1 MSFKIDLT
9 FKFTNKIKENK
20 TIKFNGSKI
29 SEIGSITSL
38 KKLKISPG
46 KDLDNSNKKISR
58 KLKKI
63 KIIKVTNTKN
73 LTEVKK
79 LRSLE
84 FLIINFY
91 KP

>member
-1 MSFKIDLT
+1 MDLT

-20 TIKFNGSKI
+20 IIKFNGSKI
-29 SEIGSITSL
+29 SEIGSMTSL

-46 KDLDNSNKKISR
+46 EDLDNSNKKISR

-63 KIIKVTNTKN
+63 KIIKVTHTKN

-79 LRSLE
+79 LRYFKSLT
-84 FLIINFY
+84 INFY

>member
-1 MSFKIDLT
+1 MDLT
-9 FKFTNKIKENK
+9 FKFTSKIKENK
-20 TIKFNGSKI
+20 IIKFNGSKI

-63 KIIKVTNTKN
+63 TIIKVRHTKN
-73 LTEVKK
+73 LIEVKK
-79 LRSLE
+79 LRYFRSLT
-84 FLIINFY
+84 INFY

>member
-1 MSFKIDLT
+1 MDLT
-9 FKFTNKIKENK
+9 FKFTSKIKENK
-20 TIKFNGSKI
+20 IIKFNGSKI
-29 SEIGSITSL
+29 SEIGSITFL

-63 KIIKVTNTKN
+63 KIIKVTYTKN
-73 LTEVKK
+73 LTDVKK
-79 LRSLE
+79 LRSFKSLT
-84 FLIINFY
+84 INFY

>member
-1 MSFKIDLT
+1 MDLT

-20 TIKFNGSKI
+20 IIKFNGSKI

-63 KIIKVTNTKN
+63 KIIKVTHMKN

-79 LRSLE
+79 LMYFKSLT
-84 FLIINFY
+84 INFY

>member
-1 MSFKIDLT
+1 MSFKRELT

-20 TIKFNGSKI
+20 IIKFNGSKI
-29 SEIGSITSL
+29 SEIGSITCL

-63 KIIKVTNTKN
+63 RIMKSRHTKN

-79 LRSLE
+79 LRHFKSLT
-84 FLIINFY
+84 INFY

>member
-1 MSFKIDLT
+1 MDLT

-20 TIKFNGSKI
+20 IIKFNGSKI
-29 SEIGSITSL
+29 SEIGSMTSL

-46 KDLDNSNKKISR
+46 EDLDNSNKKISR

-63 KIIKVTNTKN
+63 KIIKVTYAKN
-73 LTEVKK
+73 LTDVKK
-79 LRSLE
+79 LRSFKSLT
-84 FLIINFY
+84 INFY

>member
-1 MSFKIDLT
+1 MDLT

-20 TIKFNGSKI
+20 IIKFNGSKI

-38 KKLKISPG
+38 KKLKIIPG

-63 KIIKVTNTKN
+63 KIIKSRQTKN

-79 LRSLE
+79 LRYFISLT
-84 FLIINFY
+84 INFY

>member
-1 MSFKIDLT
+1 MDLI

-20 TIKFNGSKI
+20 IIKFNGSKI

-38 KKLKISPG
+38 KNLKISPG

-63 KIIKVTNTKN
+63 KIIKSRQTKN

-79 LRSLE
+79 LRYFKSLT
-84 FLIINFY
+84 INFY

>member
-1 MSFKIDLT
+1 MDLT
-9 FKFTNKIKENK
+9 FKFKYKIKENK
-20 TIKFNGSKI
+20 IIKFNGSKI

-63 KIIKVTNTKN
+63 KIIKVTYIKN
-73 LTEVKK
+73 LTEIKK
-79 LRSLE
+79 LRSFKSLT
-84 FLIINFY
+84 INFY

>member
-1 MSFKIDLT
+1 MDLT
-9 FKFTNKIKENK
+9 LKFANKIKENK
-20 TIKFNGSKI
+20 IIKFNGSKI

-63 KIIKVTNTKN
+63 KIIKVRHTKN
-73 LTEVKK
+73 LIEVNK
-79 LRSLE
+79 LRYFRSLT
-84 FLIINFY
+84 INFY

>member
-1 MSFKIDLT
+1 MDLT
-9 FKFTNKIKENK
+9 FKFTNKIRENK
-20 TIKFNGSKI
+20 IIKFNGSKI

-63 KIIKVTNTKN
+63 KIIKVTHTKN

-79 LRSLE
+79 LRYFKSLT
-84 FLIINFY
+84 INFY

>member
-1 MSFKIDLT
+1 MDLT

-20 TIKFNGSKI
+20 MIKFNGSKI

-38 KKLKISPG
+38 KKLKITPG

-63 KIIKVTNTKN
+63 KIIKVTYIKN
-73 LTEVKK
+73 LTEIKK
-79 LRSLE
+79 LRSFKSLT
-84 FLIINFY
+84 INFY